1 MTQRNI
7 TGRRSVAAWLAGAL
21 AVVCAAA
28 APRAAE
34 AQASGDEAEARRLFE
49 EGVAALDREDYAT
62 ALVAFQ
68 RAREL
73 STRPILL
80 YNIGMCQRALLRFP
94 EAIDSLRQFLVEAG
108 QDATDDQRQQVVEV
122 IAEMESSLSQV
133 WVQVNV
139 DGATLF
145 LDGRQVGSTPLVQ
158 PLRVGAGAH
167 VLEARRPGYRDARMP
182 FDVMAG
188 ESRQVQLVLEA
199 LPAAVPAGPG
209 PSAEPPEEE
218 ETSVLESW
226 WLWTIVG
233 VVVAGGAVTAG
244 VLLWP
249 EDAPPAADWSIHGP

>member
-1 MTQRNI
+1 M
-7 TGRRSVAAWLAGAL
+7 GRWWPGAASLAGAL
-21 AVVCAAA
+21 AVWCAAA

-34 AQASGDEAEARRLFE
+34 AQASDNEAEARRLFE
-49 EGVAALDREDYAT
+49 EGIAAIDREDYAT

-73 STRPILL
+73 SDRPILL
-80 YNIGMCQRALLRFP
+80 YNIGMCQRALLRYP
-94 EAIDSLRQFLVEAG
+94 EAIASLRQYLVEAG
-108 QDATDDQRQQVVEV
+108 RDATDDQRRQVVEL
-122 IAEMESSLSQV
+122 IAEMEASLSQV

-145 LDGRQVGSTPLVQ
+145 LDGQPAGSTPLVQ

-167 VLEARRPGYRDARMP
+167 VLEARRPGYRDARVP

-188 ESRQVQLVLEA
+188 ENTQVQLVLEA
-199 LPAAVPAGPG
+199 LPAMTGRT
-209 PSAEPPEEE
+209 PPVETPVEEQS
-218 ETSVLESW
+218 SVVESW

-233 VVVAGGAVTAG
+233 VVVVGGAVTAG

-249 EDAPPAADWSIHGP
+249 EEPPPSADWAIRGP